1 MMMMMMM
8 IMMMMMM
15 IMIMIM
21 MMMMEKHEQSEHA
34 ENMSYIVCISDVVFW
49 FFHILRVASAPL
61 SGPGGR
67 NLALGMLG

>member
-8 IMMMMMM
+8 IMMMM
-15 IMIMIM
+15 
-21 MMMMEKHEQSEHA
+21 EKHEESEHA

-49 FFHILRVASAPL
+49 FFYILRVASAPL